1 MMKNSDFLKSKINKN
16 ISYDNYIIHNMVAT
30 LLDVVLRFI
39 HNVYIW
45 CSKDTV
51 KFVFEC
57 VVFILFLVTM
67 YFAVLVM
74 CAMSNSCASYYGMM
88 GGL

>member
-1 MMKNSDFLKSKINKN
+1 MKNSDFLKSKIKRN

-39 HNVYIW
+39 HNVYMW

-51 KFVFEC
+51 KFIFEGL
-57 VVFILFLVTM
+57 VFILFLITM

-74 CAMSNSCASYYGMM
+74 CALSDSCASYYGMM
-88 GGL
+88 GGQ

>member
-1 MMKNSDFLKSKINKN
+1 MKNSDFLKSKIKRN

-39 HNVYIW
+39 HNVYMW

-51 KFVFEC
+51 KFIFEGL
-57 VVFILFLVTM
+57 VFILFLITM

-74 CAMSNSCASYYGMM
+74 CALSNSCASYYGMM

>member
-1 MMKNSDFLKSKINKN
+1 MKNNNFLKSKIKRN
-16 ISYDNYIIHNMVAT
+16 ICYDNYIIHNMVAT

-39 HNVYIW
+39 HNVYMW

-51 KFVFEC
+51 KFIFEGL
-57 VVFILFLVTM
+57 VFILFLITM

-74 CAMSNSCASYYGMM
+74 CALSDSCASYYGMM

>member
-1 MMKNSDFLKSKINKN
+1 MKNSDFLKSKIKRNM
-16 ISYDNYIIHNMVAT
+16 SYDNYIIRNIVAT
-30 LLDVVLRFI
+30 ILDVVLRFI
-39 HNVYIW
+39 HNVYMW

-51 KFVFEC
+51 KFIFEGL
-57 VVFILFLVTM
+57 VFILFLVTM

-74 CAMSNSCASYYGMM
+74 CAMSDSCASYYGMM

>member
-1 MMKNSDFLKSKINKN
+1 MMKNNNFLKSKIKEN
-16 ISYDNYIIHNMVAT
+16 ISYDNYIIRSMVAT
-30 LLDVVLRFI
+30 LLDVVLRII

-57 VVFILFLVTM
+57 VAFILFLVTM

-74 CAMSNSCASYYGMM
+74 CAMSDSCASYYGMM